1 MKNIPLRKC
10 IVSRKQ
16 FQKDELVWVVKNKEG
31 IISVDITGKAN
42 GRGAYVQKTIEA
54 ITKCQTKKLLN
65 RSLGTNVSDAIY
77 DELLELVNK
86 I

>member
-16 FQKDELVWVVKNKEG
+16 FPKDELLRVVKNKEG

-42 GRGAYVQKTIEA
+42 GRGAYVQKTTQA
-54 ITKCQTKKLLN
+54 ISKCQSKKLLN
-65 RSLGTNVSDAIY
+65 RSLGTNVSDSIY
-77 DELLELVNK
+77 EELLELVNK